1 MLVVDAHNHA
11 AWLGVGID
19 EHVANMDA
27 QGIAVTWLLTWEA
40 PEAEI
45 PPYYADILNSRREG
59 LPLAD
64 AVEAARRHPG
74 RFVLGYCPD
83 PREPAALDRLS
94 AAIERCGVRT
104 CGEWKLRMPFDD
116 PRNLR
121 LLRFCAEKH
130 LPVTVHLTY
139 ARKDPARPEAADYWY
154 AGSMEALERALQAV
168 PGLTL
173 IGHGPGFW
181 ANISGDGKHLTDHNP
196 TGPVVPGGAVE
207 RLMRGYANLYA
218 DLSGRSGSNALE
230 RDPAFGRDF
239 AIEFADRLLFARDA
253 FDGLC
258 RQTLD
263 ALDLPPECREKI
275 MGGNATR
282 LAPLGP
288 AGVESGSER
297 P

>member
-11 AWLGVGID
+11 AWLGFSID
-19 EHVANMDA
+19 EHVADMDA
-27 QGIAVTWLLTWEA
+27 RGIGVTWLLTWEA

-45 PPYYADILNSRREG
+45 PPYYADILPSRRDG

-83 PREPAALDRLS
+83 PRRPDALDRLE
-94 AAIERCGVRT
+94 AAIGRHGVRT
-104 CGEWKLRMPFDD
+104 CGEWKLRMEFDD

-121 LLRFCAEKH
+121 LLRFCADRG

-139 ARKDPARPEAADYWY
+139 SRRDPARPEAADYWY
-154 AGSMEALERALQAV
+154 GGSMEALERALQAV

-196 TGPVVPGGAVE
+196 TGPVLRGGAVV
-207 RLMRGYANLYA
+207 RLMRRHAGLYA
-218 DLSGRSGSNALE
+218 DLSGRSAATPWRATAASAGSS
-230 RDPAFGRDF
+230 PSSSPTGSCCPGRVRR
-239 AIEFADRLLFARDA
+239 RLQPDARRPGASARVPGEDH
-253 FDGLC
+253 G
-258 RQTLD
+258 RQRRAAGAAGSGKL
-263 ALDLPPECREKI
+263 
-275 MGGNATR
+275 TR
-282 LAPLGP
+282 
-288 AGVESGSER
+288 
-297 P
+297 